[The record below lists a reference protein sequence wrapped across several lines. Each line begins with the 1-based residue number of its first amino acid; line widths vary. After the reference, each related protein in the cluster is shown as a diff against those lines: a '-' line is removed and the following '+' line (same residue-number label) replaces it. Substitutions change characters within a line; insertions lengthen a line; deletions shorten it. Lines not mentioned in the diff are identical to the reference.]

1 MQVSPFSNIPPQQP
15 WKRCA
20 SHVWIA
26 HFIDTQQQVNRHPFF
41 AAGPYGGKSYNPN
54 MSLPPPEALYGSGG
68 GMAQLAAVAGP
79 PTSSAVALGAVLG
92 VGEQVLSSTTIT
104 GAKER
109 ERERERERKAAAN
122 FMETLNRDPSTQQQQ
137 PSLSLQVWST
147 LTCCGCC
154 CPPTVRLPHNPDG

>member
-1 MQVSPFSNIPPQQP
+1 
-15 WKRCA
+15 
-20 SHVWIA
+20 
-26 HFIDTQQQVNRHPFF
+26 
-41 AAGPYGGKSYNPN
+41 

-79 PTSSAVALGAVLG
+79 PISSAVALGAVLG

-104 GAKER
+104 GAK
-109 ERERERERKAAAN
+109 ERERERKAAAN

-137 PSLSLQVWST
+137 PSLSLQVWSR

-154 CPPTVRLPHNPDG
+154 FSLTFRLPHNPDG